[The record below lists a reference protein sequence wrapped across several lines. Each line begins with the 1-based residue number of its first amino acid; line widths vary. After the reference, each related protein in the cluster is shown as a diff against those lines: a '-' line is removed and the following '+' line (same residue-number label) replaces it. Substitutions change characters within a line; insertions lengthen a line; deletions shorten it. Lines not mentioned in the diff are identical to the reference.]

1 MVYLHRS
8 MVVAEYFFARVS
20 WGLPETKQHVQIN
33 SANDWTIADPEI
45 PKLSHAINTSS
56 EL

>member
-1 MVYLHRS
+1 